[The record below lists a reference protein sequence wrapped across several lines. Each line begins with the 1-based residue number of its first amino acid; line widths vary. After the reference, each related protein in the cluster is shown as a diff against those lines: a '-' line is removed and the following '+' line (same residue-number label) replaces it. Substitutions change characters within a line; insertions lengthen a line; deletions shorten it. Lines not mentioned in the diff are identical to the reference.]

1 MLNIEVIFGIN
12 DIMSNMKLKIKTNGT
27 TAAFFRFLKR
37 AITLALLICAVAGIC
52 SAQST
57 IPNIN
62 SRRLLNDLQV
72 TVAQTRQFGDSVTIG
87 LVIRYGAAFD
97 PDDKGGLTGLV
108 TRMLMKATADRSEQN
123 IRTELENLGAS
134 IDIHYSW
141 DGIRIL
147 LRCPSARFER
157 ALLLLYQIVGEARF
171 EEADFADVKQSILDE
186 LQKPPDPRRR
196 IHDQFEAVLFQGTTY
211 GRPIE
216 GTYESVSAINIGDVR
231 YFYRRFFSPNQAAL
245 QIVGSIEPA
254 AAHQRIARIW
264 GLWVRNDE
272 IPFTFTRPRNP
283 ANREIYVENDRE
295 SPAAQFIIGGL
306 FPRYEEPDFIN
317 ALLAARILED
327 RINNLLPTS
336 LMTVASEG
344 RRLAGPFY
352 IQGQAAAEQ
361 ALDQIRVVNTV
372 VEEMKQTFVTDD
384 EIVAA
389 RQRLTE
395 GFNRELETADGL
407 CNILLDAELFRLG
420 SNYISFFLDRVR
432 RGDAEAV
439 RKAAV
444 AWFFPDGEI
453 FLIRGPLPV
462 LKNDLDSL
470 GTIQLLAPQIISR

>member
-1 MLNIEVIFGIN
+1 MNNLK
-12 DIMSNMKLKIKTNGT
+12 SKIKAEGKPVV
-27 TAAFFRFLKR
+27 FFLFLKR
-37 AITLALLICAVAGIC
+37 AITLAALICAVASIC
-52 SAQST
+52 AAQNI
-57 IPNIN
+57 IPNLN

-72 TVAQTRQFGDSVTIG
+72 TVAQTQQFGDSITIG

-108 TRMLMKATADRSEQN
+108 TRMLMKSTADRSEQG
-123 IRTELENLGAS
+123 IRTDFENLGAS
-134 IDIHYSW
+134 VDIRYGW

-147 LRCPSARFER
+147 LRCPSAGFDR
-157 ALLLLYQIVGEARF
+157 ALLLLYQVVGEARF
-171 EEADFADVKQSILDE
+171 EESDFDAVKQSILDE

-211 GRPIE
+211 SRPLD
-216 GTYESVSAINIGDVR
+216 GTYESVSAITLGDVR

-245 QIVGSIEPA
+245 QIVGNMDA
-254 AAHQRIARIW
+254 TATHQRIARIW

-283 ANREIYVENDRE
+283 AGREIYVENDRE
-295 SPAAQFIIGGL
+295 SPAAQFIIGGI
-306 FPRYEEPDFIN
+306 FPRYEEPDYIN

-327 RINNLLPTS
+327 RINKLLPTS

-344 RRLAGPFY
+344 RRLASPFY

-361 ALDQIRVVNTV
+361 ALDQIHDVNKV
-372 VEEMKQTFVTDD
+372 VEEMKQAFVTD
-384 EIVAA
+384 EELTVA
-389 RQRLTE
+389 RQKLTE
-395 GFNRELETADGL
+395 EFNRELETADGL

-432 RGDAEAV
+432 RGDTEAV

-453 FLIRGPLPV
+453 FLIRGPLPL
-462 LKNDLDSL
+462 LKNGLDGL
-470 GTIQLLAPQIISR
+470 GTIQLLAPQIIINR